1 METKASVKGYEFRV
15 VFDYNPYEPST
26 RHYPGCSESV
36 EINEIFDYDGE
47 EVKDYAFDIL
57 ESLVEEQCLES
68 VHDEQDRV
76 TDAQME
82 YADGLHEDSRLDAMD
97 GLITQINKST
107 RKINEIRAKIPG
119 KTVDELIKEFSNEP
133 TL

>member
-15 VFDYNPYEPST
+15 VFDYNPSERQT

-57 ESLVEEQCLES
+57 EELVEEQCLEA

-76 TDAQME
+76 EDAQEE
-82 YADGLHEDSRLDAMD
+82 YADRIFRGRKLTQSQIMSRR
-97 GLITQINKST
+97 I
-107 RKINEIRAKIPG
+107 
-119 KTVDELIKEFSNEP
+119 V
-133 TL
+133 